1 MNAKTILIK
10 MMGWKSFCM
19 NFAFCFLIGL
29 TPIFAAD
36 KDAKT
41 GFNEQKQQYQHERSA
56 KQHSSNFSKK
66 ELRKFASVKSKVD
79 KLREKFSQ
87 ALGEVDKPDK
97 ALKLQDQY
105 LQQIVDSIREQGL
118 SVKKYN
124 EISRA
129 VQRHHELKETIAK
142 MIDKKSSN

>member
-29 TPIFAAD
+29 TPLFAGD

-41 GFNEQKQQYQHERSA
+41 GSQGQKQQYQHEGTA
-56 KQHSSNFSKK
+56 KQHSSNFSKQ
-66 ELRKFASVKSKVD
+66 ELKKFASVKSEVD
-79 KLREKFSQ
+79 KLSEKFSQ

-105 LQQIVDSIREQGL
+105 LQQIVDSIREEGL

-129 VQRHHELKETIAK
+129 VQRHHELKKKIAK
-142 MIDKKSSN
+142 MIDKKSAN